1 MTKVRKMTTEG
12 DEMTEEKT
20 TDQEATEEKTEERE
34 TDLFQKFL
42 LLGLGAASATK
53 EKLEQVVSDMVG
65 EGKISESQGRKL
77 LDDVVDRSKEEAE
90 SLRKTVKEETTK
102 ALGAMG
108 LATKDDLKRL
118 EVEIEKL
125 RDKINDLLE

>member
-1 MTKVRKMTTEG
+1 
-12 DEMTEEKT
+12 MTEEKT
-20 TDQEATEEKTEERE
+20 TEEKSTEGTT

-65 EGKISESQGRKL
+65 EGKISEGEGRKL
-77 LDDVVDRSKEEAE
+77 LDEVVDRSKEEAE
-90 SLRKTVKEETTK
+90 SMRKTIKEETTK
-102 ALGAMG
+102 ALAAMG
-108 LATKDDLKRL
+108 LATKEDLKHV

>member
-1 MTKVRKMTTEG
+1 MEGRKMTE
-12 DEMTEEKT
+12 DKT
-20 TDQEATEEKTEERE
+20 PYEATEEKAEEE
-34 TDLFQKFL
+34 TTDLFQKFL